1 MKILMV
7 EDNVSI
13 VTVTRLVLERE
24 GFVVRSSDDDG
35 CFTIAEE
42 WQPSIIL
49 MDVRLPRL
57 DGVEACMQLKLNP
70 RTTHIPVVLMTADQ
84 DGAELVQLA
93 CADGLLAKPF
103 SNKVLVETV
112 KRTGGLQAGMDGSE
126 VPPGS
131 SGS

>member
-13 VTVTRLVLERE
+13 VTVTRLVLQRE
-24 GFVVRSSDDDG
+24 GFEVQSSDDDS

-42 WQPSIIL
+42 WQPSVIL
-49 MDVRLPRL
+49 MDVRLPKL
-57 DGVEACMQLKLNP
+57 DGVEACMQLKLNA

-84 DGAELVQLA
+84 DGAELVRLS

-103 SNKVLVETV
+103 SNKLLVETV
-112 KRTGGLQAGMDGSE
+112 RRIGGLEEGRKE
-126 VPPGS
+126 
-131 SGS
+131 